1 MGSCYTIWHRKFSSV
16 LCRDLE
22 GRDGGEGG
30 REAQEGRDVC
40 IHIVD
45 SFNCTAE
52 SNTTLQS
59 HYMPIKKKECIER

>member
-1 MGSCYTIWHRKFSSV
+1 M

-22 GRDGGEGG
+22 GWDGGEGG

-40 IHIVD
+40 IHIAD

-59 HYMPIKKKECIER
+59 NYMPIKKKRMH

>member
-1 MGSCYTIWHRKFSSV
+1 M

-22 GRDGGEGG
+22 GWDGGEGG

-40 IHIVD
+40 IHIAD

-59 HYMPIKKKECIER
+59 NYMPIKKKKNALRDSGNIVEKGQKE